1 MPPKGKG
8 GKGAKGKQQ
17 IYDATPTK
25 FNKHHNQMYSMC
37 FDCCTNIC

>member
-17 IYDATPTK
+17 IYDAAWIK
-25 FNKHHNQMYSMC
+25 ANKWLYIEVYSM
-37 FDCCTNIC
+37 